1 MLLQAKFNYELSVG
15 VGEECLLHSNGA
27 LSISF
32 PCNICRILN
41 PETHTWSHSVSFSCT
56 VKLSNKNFGSPK
68 TKVYIIVSPVVI
80 NHIVSL
86 FFFSITE
93 SRNRLGNL
101 CLMTPMKNA
110 CAFLLKVESE
120 PFGVNN

>member
-15 VGEECLLHSNGA
+15 VGEECLQHSNGA

-32 PCNICRILN
+32 PRNICRILN
-41 PETHTWSHSVSFSCT
+41 PETHTCSRSVSFSCT

-68 TKVYIIVSPVVI
+68 TKVYIILSHVVI

-86 FFFSITE
+86 FFFPSQRAGTASELLLNDPHEKCMRFFIE
-93 SRNRLGNL
+93 SGI
-101 CLMTPMKNA
+101 
-110 CAFLLKVESE
+110 
-120 PFGVNN
+120 